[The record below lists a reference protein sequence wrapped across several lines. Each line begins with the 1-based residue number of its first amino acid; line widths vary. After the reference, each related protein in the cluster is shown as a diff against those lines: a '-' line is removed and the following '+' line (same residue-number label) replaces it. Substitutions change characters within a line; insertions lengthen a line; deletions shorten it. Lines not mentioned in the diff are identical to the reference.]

1 MIHIYIDG
9 ASRGNPG
16 EAGIGIVIKT
26 DKGETIFSAAGY
38 AGKMTNNQAEY
49 NALIAALTKLKKTPS
64 LISRNASGS
73 STEIVIHSDSELVVK
88 QLNGQYK
95 VKENEL
101 KKLNNRVQDLI
112 RLISANQTEKDKPGV
127 NISFKHV
134 RREQNRE
141 ADRLANAGIDSK
153 IPLSL

>member
-1 MIHIYIDG
+1 MMNVFFDG

-16 EAGIGIVIKT
+16 EAGIGILIKSGNG
-26 DKGETIFSAAGY
+26 DTIFSAAGY

-49 NALIAALTKLKKTPS
+49 NALIAALKKLKKLHHSESKDSNP
-64 LISRNASGS
+64 LI
-73 STEIVIHSDSELVVK
+73 IVHSDSELVVK

-95 VKENEL
+95 VKEPEL
-101 KKLNNRVQDLI
+101 KRLNGQVRELI
-112 RLISANQTEKDKPGV
+112 QAIPAKIE
-127 NISFKHV
+127 FKHI

-153 IPLSL
+153 IPLTL

>member
-1 MIHIYIDG
+1 MINIYIDG

-26 DKGETIFSAAGY
+26 HKGDTLFSAAGY
-38 AGKMTNNQAEY
+38 AGKTTNNQAEY
-49 NALIAALTKLKKTPS
+49 NALIAALTKLKKDPS
-64 LISRNASGS
+64 LIARDNSSK
-73 STEIVIHSDSELVVK
+73 STEIVIYSDSELVVK

-95 VKENEL
+95 VKEPEL
-101 KKLNNRVQDLI
+101 KKLNNRVQELI
-112 RLISANQTEKDKPGV
+112 HSISSDQPETNAPPVRIE
-127 NISFKHV
+127 FKHI
-134 RREQNRE
+134 RRELNRE

>member
-1 MIHIYIDG
+1 MINVYIDG

-16 EAGIGIVIKT
+16 EAGIGILMKT
-26 DKGETIFSAAGY
+26 GDGDTIFSAAGY

-49 NALIAALTKLKKTPS
+49 NALIAALTKLKKSHQTHS
-64 LISRNASGS
+64 GQSNTTLI
-73 STEIVIHSDSELVVK
+73 TIFSDSELVVK

-95 VKENEL
+95 VKEPEL
-101 KKLNNRVQDLI
+101 KKLHEIVRKLMGE
-112 RLISANQTEKDKPGV
+112 ISAKIE
-127 NISFKHV
+127 FKHI

-153 IPLSL
+153 IPLTL